1 MQTACRTPC
10 SRVAGDVGGRP
21 NRIEHAKIRLRD
33 ETQGLRDRRRFS
45 LRLAAKGKCRRSRC
59 YRKLAT
65 RHAVSHHFSSDG
77 SGSTGRSVARIRP
90 CRRWQSDGITR
101 RARLRFSRAH
111 WRPARVPSPG
121 PYDCHLVKLGR
132 LGDDRVVQQD
142 EDGSELDCPQR
153 QAGNSHWRAFSYS
166 GRGRPSSGYRE
177 TRVTPA
183 AWMMPITLNRSQPNC
198 RARTARHSFE
208 AELIRRRNLSLSSG
222 EVAHP
227 SRCTNLATSMT
238 TLECDPTPIS
248 LARSVARTANSIC
261 RPSTLVTSA
270 SPH

>member
-142 EDGSELDCPQR
+142 GDGSELDCPQR

-166 GRGRPSSGYRE
+166 GTRTPLIRLPRNAGHTGRMDDANHTQPLAAELSGQDRATFIRGRTY
-177 TRVTPA
+177 
-183 AWMMPITLNRSQPNC
+183 
-198 RARTARHSFE
+198 
-208 AELIRRRNLSLSSG
+208 
-222 EVAHP
+222 
-227 SRCTNLATSMT
+227 
-238 TLECDPTPIS
+238 
-248 LARSVARTANSIC
+248 
-261 RPSTLVTSA
+261 PSTEPIVELR
-270 SPH
+270 